1 MVGRLG
7 ARFPDSAHVT
17 AVGLERASDMRIWEF
32 AKTNG
37 FVVVSRDAD
46 FYERSLV
53 EGAPPKIIWL
63 NCGNNSTEFMTE
75 LLLE

>member
-1 MVGRLG
+1 
-7 ARFPDSAHVT
+7 
-17 AVGLERASDMRIWEF
+17 MRIWEF

-75 LLLE
+75 LLLNNADVIESWLVDADRSCLELS